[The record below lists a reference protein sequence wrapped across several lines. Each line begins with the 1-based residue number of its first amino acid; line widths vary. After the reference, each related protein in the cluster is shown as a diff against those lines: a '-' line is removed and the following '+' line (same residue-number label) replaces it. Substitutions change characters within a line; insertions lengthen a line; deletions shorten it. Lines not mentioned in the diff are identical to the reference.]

1 MDLAAPA
8 CLNCDTPVTGP
19 YCSGCAQDHAQA
31 ASLSAGVT
39 FLDVLDDV
47 VQVNGALARAAVDLV
62 LRPGVLTADYLA
74 GRRARHPPPAKL
86 YLVVNVVFFVAV
98 QWFDPVP
105 ARDIADLVG
114 PAAYAAAQRGSGLSP
129 ALFAAGAEQRMGDAL
144 ATFLVLFVPAI
155 AVMLRGLY
163 PSRPLGTVGHAV
175 FGFHFMAFLL
185 LAFLP
190 GTILAGPTGDV
201 LISVAL
207 YAALPL
213 WTAVALRR
221 AYGGS
226 VGWTLLRT
234 GALWLGIVLL
244 LAAYAAGLAAYSV
257 AAAG

>member
-1 MDLAAPA
+1 MDTTS

-19 YCSGCAQDHAQA
+19 FCAACGQDHAQA

-39 FLDVLDDV
+39 FFDVLDAV

-86 YLVVNVVFFVAV
+86 YLVVNFVFFVAV

-105 ARDIADLVG
+105 AETIAGLVG
-114 PAAYAAAQRGSGLSP
+114 PGAYTAAERASGLAP
-129 ALFAAGAEQRMGDAL
+129 ALFAAGVEQRMGEAL
-144 ATFLVLFVPAI
+144 PTFLVLFVPAVAI
-155 AVMLRGLY
+155 VLRGLY
-163 PSRPLGTVGHAV
+163 PSRPLGVVGHAV
-175 FGFHFMAFLL
+175 FGFHLMAFLL

-201 LISVAL
+201 LISAAL

-226 VGWTLLRT
+226 VGWTVMRA
-234 GALWLGIVLL
+234 GALWLVVVLL
-244 LAAYAAGLAAYSV
+244 LAGYFAVLAAYAV
-257 AAAG
+257 